1 MSIQFHPE
9 PGTILI
15 CDFKGLNAPEMT
27 KRRPVIVISPRFKH
41 RTKLCT
47 VVPLSTTA
55 PSKIEPYHHKLNITP
70 PLPEPYDAN
79 HAWVKA
85 DMLYTVAFDRLFL
98 PFAKKDTSGKR
109 EYDFRVIE
117 KLDLIK
123 VQECVLYGLGLTSL
137 TS

>member
-47 VVPLSTTA
+47 VVPLSTTV
-55 PSKIEPYHHKLNITP
+55 PSKIEPYHYKLNITP

-98 PFAKKDTSGKR
+98 PFNKKTLQ
-109 EYDFRVIE
+109 E
-117 KLDLIK
+117 K
-123 VQECVLYGLGLTSL
+123 ENMTLGLL
-137 TS
+137 KNLI

>member
-1 MSIQFHPE
+1 MTIQYHPE
-9 PGTILI
+9 LGTILI
-15 CDFKGLNAPEMT
+15 CDFKGLNTPEMT
-27 KRRPVIVISPRFKH
+27 KRRPVIVVSPRFKH

-55 PSKIEPYHHKLNITP
+55 PTKVERYHYKLQISP
-70 PLPEPYDAN
+70 PLPEPYGSS

-98 PFAKKDTSGKR
+98 PFNKKNESGNR
-109 EYDFRVIE
+109 DYDVRVID

-123 VQECVLYGLGLTSL
+123 IQECMIFGLGLNGL